1 MYSIITPLDVGRLEQ
16 FANTK
21 RAYDSFPQKKEFII
35 PTRTRKEVEAYLRA
49 NKLMKDVR
57 FISYV
62 TGEGFNVS
70 KALNLGV
77 RDAKFEQ
84 IIITSPEILPLTNV
98 LDKLEPLIG
107 QNVIC
112 QVYDQ
117 NEDLSTGIS
126 LVNTRFRS
134 HSPCMY
140 FLAMFNK
147 SDIEKINGWDEAFMN
162 GYAYE
167 DDDFGARWNR
177 AQIPF
182 IVKDD
187 IQALHQWHP
196 RHETIQNGTD
206 INHRQFELNNAN
218 GIIRPE
224 KGLH

>member
-35 PTRTRKEVEAYLRA
+35 PTRTRKEVEAYLRD

-98 LDKLEPLIG
+98 LDELEPLIG

-117 NEDLSTGIS
+117 NEDLTTGIS